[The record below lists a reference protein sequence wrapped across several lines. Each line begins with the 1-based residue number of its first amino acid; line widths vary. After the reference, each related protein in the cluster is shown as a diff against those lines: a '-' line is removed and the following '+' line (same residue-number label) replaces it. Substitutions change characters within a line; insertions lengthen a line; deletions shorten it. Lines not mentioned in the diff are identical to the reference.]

1 MRRLIHSH
9 VEVMLPSGE
18 IVPATL
24 VRNNKTGRV
33 IPLVSVSPGP
43 GNLSPPSSPLSL
55 LSRQS
60 SPARG
65 ELQAGQRPQDLKI
78 QIIILEDLAEGG
90 ISK

>member
-1 MRRLIHSH
+1 MLIHSD

-43 GNLSPPSSPLSL
+43 GSPVQSEEN
-55 LSRQS
+55 SR
-60 SPARG
+60 P
-65 ELQAGQRPQDLKI
+65 
-78 QIIILEDLAEGG
+78 GG
-90 ISK
+90 RDVKTSRYR